1 MARRQSLRE
10 FQERLTA
17 RLAERTRAEV
27 ATRLGLRAGD
37 ASWIVDLTE
46 VTEVIPPPPLT
57 RVPHARSWF
66 MGVTN
71 IRGTLVG
78 VVDWARF
85 NGFGA
90 SATNAESRLLVL
102 HPRFGVNVA
111 LLVERTLGLKAAA
124 RFAPDDSPGDAPN
137 HGAAPQDALWLAGV
151 LRDDTGARWRV
162 LDISALALAPEFLD
176 IAHV

>member
-46 VTEVIPPPPLT
+46 VTEVIPPPPVT
-57 RVPHARSWF
+57 RVPHARPWF

-71 IRGTLVG
+71 IRGTLIG

-85 NGFGA
+85 NGGAA
-90 SATNAESRLLVL
+90 SATDAESRLLVL

-124 RFAPDDSPGDAPN
+124 RFESDADAGDAD
-137 HGAAPQDALWLAGV
+137 APWLAGV
-151 LRDDTGARWRV
+151 LRDDAGARWRV
-162 LDISALALAPEFLD
+162 LDIPALASAPEFLD
-176 IAHV
+176 IAHA